1 MGRSDRCLRDDDE
14 GDRDRGCPR
23 RREPFG
29 GISTFQGD
37 WITEGTRCQ
46 LQTAT
51 IVEDG
56 TEMRPLGREGPA
68 STTSRPLPAKVVS
81 PDDNRA
87 FRRLWAEME
96 QRRHEPVDN
105 KNLSLNSTA
114 AGGTMEFD
122 TRPSDAFVIETTAS
136 FDLMPPQEPS
146 PQRTTRPQPRSAAQ
160 DGEQAKVHGLLML

>member
-1 MGRSDRCLRDDDE
+1 MPAANRDHRGGWYRDE
-14 GDRDRGCPR
+14 ATRQR
-23 RREPFG
+23 R
-29 GISTFQGD
+29 
-37 WITEGTRCQ
+37 
-46 LQTAT
+46 
-51 IVEDG
+51 
-56 TEMRPLGREGPA
+56 A
-68 STTSRPLPAKVVS
+68 SINNLSPPPSQSSFS

-136 FDLMPPQEPS
+136 FDPMPPQEPS